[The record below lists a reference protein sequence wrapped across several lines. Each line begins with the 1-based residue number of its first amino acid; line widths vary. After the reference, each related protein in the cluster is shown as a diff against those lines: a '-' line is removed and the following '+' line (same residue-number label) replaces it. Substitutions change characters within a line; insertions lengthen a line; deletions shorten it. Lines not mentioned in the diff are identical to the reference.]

1 MFHLI
6 KLEIKKNKL
15 GWFVK
20 GAILANILILGLLCM
35 ISVIEKSEG
44 TEMMKDVTGIF
55 TISGASVRGVF
66 IVFAAVLISKIIIQE
81 FKNRTIHIMFSYPI
95 NRKKILSAKLILIV
109 CIIFIAMTISHIVA
123 MIGFIGLNQI
133 FHFTST
139 ISLTSSD
146 LLAGIIK
153 IIMFSLTTTVAALV
167 PLYFGMRKYS
177 TPATIISSLFIVS
190 VTSQSIGPNFS
201 LANIIYIPL
210 ALAVIALAI
219 VVFSIRNIEHIE
231 LN

>member
-66 IVFAAVLISKIIIQE
+66 IVFAAVLISKMIIQE

-109 CIIFIAMTISHIVA
+109 CIIFIAMTISHIVV

-146 LLAGIIK
+146 LLTGIIK

-190 VTSQSIGPNFS
+190 VTSQSMGPNFS

-210 ALAVIALAI
+210 ALAVIALVI
-219 VVFSIRNIEHIE
+219 VAFSIRNIEHIE

>member
-1 MFHLI
+1 LFHLI
-6 KLEIKKNKL
+6 RLESKKNKL

-20 GAILANILILGLLCM
+20 GAILANIFILGLLCM

-66 IVFAAVLISKIIIQE
+66 IVFAAVLISKMIIQE

-109 CIIFIAMTISHIVA
+109 CMTFIAMTISHIVV

-139 ISLTSSD
+139 ISLTPSD
-146 LLAGIIK
+146 FFAGIIK
-153 IIMFSLTTTVAALV
+153 VIMFSLTTAVAALV

-177 TPATIISSLFIVS
+177 TPATIISSLLIVS
-190 VTSQSIGPNFS
+190 VTSQSMGPNFS

-210 ALAVIALAI
+210 ALAVIALGI
-219 VVFSIRNIEHIE
+219 VAFTIRNIERIE

>member
-6 KLEIKKNKL
+6 RLESKKNKL

-20 GAILANILILGLLCM
+20 GAILANILILGSICM

-44 TEMMKDVTGIF
+44 TEMLKDMTGIF

-66 IVFAAVLISKIIIQE
+66 IVFAAVLISKMIIQE

-109 CIIFIAMTISHIVA
+109 CMTFIAMTISHIVV

-139 ISLTSSD
+139 ISLTPSD
-146 LLAGIIK
+146 FFAGIIK
-153 IIMFSLTTTVAALV
+153 VIMFSLTTAVAALV

-177 TPATIISSLFIVS
+177 TPATIISSLLIVS
-190 VTSQSIGPNFS
+190 VTSQSMGPNFS

-210 ALAVIALAI
+210 ALAVIALGI
-219 VVFSIRNIEHIE
+219 VAFTIRNIERIE

>member
-44 TEMMKDVTGIF
+44 TEMMKDVTGIL

-66 IVFAAVLISKIIIQE
+66 IVFAAVLISKMIIQE

-109 CIIFIAMTISHIVA
+109 CIIFIAMTISHIVV

-146 LLAGIIK
+146 LLTGIIK

-190 VTSQSIGPNFS
+190 VTSQSMGPNFS

-210 ALAVIALAI
+210 ALAVIALVI
-219 VVFSIRNIEHIE
+219 VAFSIRNIEHIE